1 MNEGC
6 GSDASRY
13 CTRSDLPASIRDVHE
28 HIAGVERGLFEEIER
43 RIASEE
49 RIREQVESKIKI
61 AVERLA
67 DVTETEM
74 SRMFRRLEADLSER
88 LDSVSREIAGL
99 NASMKKL
106 NNQIELVTVETRE
119 NRNNIVRFQKQLD
132 SNSMDSTGLLTSSG
146 TILEAGKKEFSKLK
160 ELIEKDLNTSKRL
173 DQINEDLNKRLFP
186 RVDTIEDWLK
196 NSLTP
201 EVLRVRER
209 LELERIT
216 REDNEKNIMEIVQ
229 QYTGVIQT
237 HFDYLSNNF
246 DRYKDEE
253 VLRQRMQKSSVS
265 EKPSSGK
272 PRETLP
278 PASSFKKFESTSV
291 TGGVVDSSPP
301 TVRSGLSMISEG
313 EKEIADEFEVE
324 KAEIEAEAEA
334 AVVQQ
339 KSSSSTSG
347 GGGRSALKEAFS
359 S

>member
-1 MNEGC
+1 MSWKIPSSTVNEDYSG
-6 GSDASRY
+6 GGSRY
-13 CTRSDLPASIRDVHE
+13 CSRSDVPASIRDVHE

-74 SRMFRRLEADLSER
+74 TRMFRRLEADVMER
-88 LDSVSREIAGL
+88 LDSVSREVSAING
-99 NASMKKL
+99 SIKKL

-119 NRNNIVRFQKQLD
+119 NRNNIVRFQKQQE
-132 SNSMDSTGLLTSSG
+132 SNSADSMQFWGSSG
-146 TILEAGKKEFSKLK
+146 PILEAGKKEFSKLK

-173 DQINEDLNKRLFP
+173 DQVNDDLNKRVFP
-186 RVDTIEDWLK
+186 RLETVEDWLK

-201 EVLRVRER
+201 EVLRLRER

-216 REDNEKNIMEIVQ
+216 REDNEKNIMDIVQ
-229 QYTGVIQT
+229 QYTGVIQN

-253 VLRQRMQKSSVS
+253 VLRQRTVKSSK
-265 EKPSSGK
+265 EKTVVTK
-272 PRETLP
+272 DLP
-278 PASSFKKFESTSV
+278 AAPSFKKFESTPP
-291 TGGVVDSSPP
+291 GPDRIDSTPP
-301 TVRSGLSMISEG
+301 TVRSAVSMMSEG
-313 EKEIADEFEVE
+313 GDKDIPDEFEAE
-324 KAEIEAEAEA
+324 KAEIEAAS
-334 AVVQQ
+334 AV
-339 KSSSSTSG
+339 K
-347 GGGRSALKEAFS
+347 GRSALKDAFS